1 MVRPPS
7 FSTTRKYLKVLV
19 SLTTIFG
26 LLSTAYVVSNTF
38 LSATKVRAAAMSTSG
53 PISSIDLSNSTLDE
67 GAGQERLFGGSLIPG
82 SDATSGLTAT
92 FTTGTATWVNG
103 TNSGSL
109 TSGVISQVPVKR
121 GQNTIIITHT
131 APDTTQ
137 TAYTINVRRAGQWTG
152 FDIRTP
158 GVTMTPAFTP
168 SIHEYTLTDVPYSVS
183 SITHIVTHSY
193 EEPGH
198 LSCNRCDWWQYSSR
212 GEQTMGLTP
221 GANRIEW
228 VYSSGETTE
237 TYYINVNRASA
248 FDTSTLSSLT
258 LSNSTL
264 DEGGGALY
272 LYGGSM
278 IPGSD
283 ATSGLTAT
291 FTTGTATWVNGT
303 NSGSLTSGVISQVP
317 VKRGQNTIIIT
328 HTAPD
333 TTQTAYTINV
343 RRAGQWT
350 GFDIRTPGVT
360 MTPAFTPSI
369 HEYTLTDV
377 PYSVSSITHIVTH
390 SYEEPGH
397 LSCNRCDWWQYSSRG
412 EQTMG
417 LTPGANCIE
426 WVYSSGETTETYYFA
441 INRNSPGS
449 PPTSNCVEPPPTTTT
464 TTTTT
469 TLPPETTTTTEPETI
484 VPTITTTSIPRTTTT
499 VVRTTTTVPRT
510 TTTVVDVVP
519 SSGSG
524 TSDSGI
530 NALIPTVETV
540 PPSVTTPPIVSDT
553 PNTTAAP
560 ATTSAPT
567 TTTEPK
573 QIAEVTTTTPINVDV
588 NAPEVPQVEVGSAV
602 ATINGKTVNVKL
614 VIKGNTITFT
624 IGGISGELDGSSQD
638 GSAIQLDAD
647 GNLVLMPGDAVS
659 LNLAGFGSDTPEE
672 VWMFSIPVKVK
683 DLMADAEGKSDGS
696 FLTPQGIDAGSH
708 RIVVKGRSPENDE
721 VIIAVGVT
729 VIVEGSSS
737 LTSKLVLPMTVTVVV
752 LFIVALTIRLRRRSK
767 LAV

>member
-82 SDATSGLTAT
+82 SDTTSGLTAI

-121 GQNTIIITHT
+121 GENTIIITHT

-137 TAYTINVRRAGQWTG
+137 TAYTIYVRRAGQWTG

-158 GVTMTPAFTP
+158 GVTMTPAFTS

-183 SITHIVTHSY
+183 SLTHIVTHSY

-212 GEQTMGLTP
+212 GEQTMGLNP

-264 DEGGGALY
+264 DERGGALY
-272 LYGGSM
+272 IYGGSL

-283 ATSGLTAT
+283 TTSGLTAT

-317 VKRGQNTIIIT
+317 VKRGENTIIIT

-333 TTQTAYTINV
+333 TTQTAYTIYV

-360 MTPAFTPSI
+360 MTPAFTSSV
-369 HEYTLTDV
+369 HYYTMTDV
-377 PYSVSSITHIVTH
+377 PYSVSSLTHIVTH
-390 SYEEPGH
+390 SFEEPGH

-464 TTTTT
+464 TTTT
-469 TLPPETTTTTEPETI
+469 LPPETTTTTTEPEA
-484 VPTITTTSIPRTTTT
+484 TTTVPRTTTT
-499 VVRTTTTVPRT
+499 VARTTTTVPRT
-510 TTTVVDVVP
+510 TATVVDVVP

-524 TSDSGI
+524 ASDSGA
-530 NALIPTVETV
+530 NSTNSPTETSAPLV
-540 PPSVTTPPIVSDT
+540 VSDT

-567 TTTEPK
+567 TTTEPE
-573 QIAEVTTTTPINVDV
+573 QVDETTTTNPVVADL
-588 NAPEVPQVEVGSAV
+588 NAPEVPEVEIGSAV
-602 ATINGKTVNVKL
+602 ATINGKKVDVK
-614 VIKGNTITFT
+614 ITTKGNKITFSV
-624 IGGISGELDGSSQD
+624 GGISGELDGSSQD

-683 DLMADAEGKSDGS
+683 DLMADAEGKSNGS

-737 LTSKLVLPMTVTVVV
+737 LTSRLVLPITITVVV

-767 LAV
+767 LDI

>member
-1 MVRPPS
+1 
-7 FSTTRKYLKVLV
+7 
-19 SLTTIFG
+19 
-26 LLSTAYVVSNTF
+26 
-38 LSATKVRAAAMSTSG
+38 MS
-53 PISSIDLSNSTLDE
+53 
-67 GAGQERLFGGSLIPG
+67 
-82 SDATSGLTAT
+82 
-92 FTTGTATWVNG
+92 
-103 TNSGSL
+103 
-109 TSGVISQVPVKR
+109 
-121 GQNTIIITHT
+121 
-131 APDTTQ
+131 
-137 TAYTINVRRAGQWTG
+137 
-152 FDIRTP
+152 
-158 GVTMTPAFTP
+158 
-168 SIHEYTLTDVPYSVS
+168 
-183 SITHIVTHSY
+183 
-193 EEPGH
+193 
-198 LSCNRCDWWQYSSR
+198 
-212 GEQTMGLTP
+212 LTP

-237 TYYINVNRASA
+237 SYYINVNRASA

-426 WVYSSGETTETYYFA
+426 WIYSSGETTETYYFA

-449 PPTSNCVEPPPTTTT
+449 PPTSNCVEPPPV
-464 TTTTT
+464 TT
-469 TLPPETTTTTEPETI
+469 TLPPETTTTTTEPE
-484 VPTITTTSIPRTTTT
+484 VTTT
-499 VVRTTTTVPRT
+499 VPRSTTTVARATTTVPRT
-510 TTTVVDVVP
+510 TTTVVDGTP
-519 SSGSG
+519 SNGDG

-530 NALIPTVETV
+530 DALT
-540 PPSVTTPPIVSDT
+540 PSGGTTAPVVTTTPTVSDT

-567 TTTEPK
+567 TTEVK
-573 QIAEVTTTTPINVDV
+573 QVDASTTSTPVIADV

-602 ATINGKTVNVKL
+602 ATINGKTVAVKL
-614 VIKGNTITFT
+614 VIKGNTITFSV
-624 IGGISGELDGSSQD
+624 GGISGELDASSLD
-638 GSAIQLDAD
+638 GSQIQLDAN
-647 GNLVLMPGDAVS
+647 GNLVLTPGDDVS
-659 LNLAGFGSDTPEE
+659 LNLGGFGSETPIE

-683 DLMADAEGKSDGS
+683 DLMADAEGKSNGS

-737 LTSKLVLPMTVTVVV
+737 LTSKLVLPMTVAVVV

-767 LAV
+767 LAI

>member
-1 MVRPPS
+1 
-7 FSTTRKYLKVLV
+7 
-19 SLTTIFG
+19 
-26 LLSTAYVVSNTF
+26 
-38 LSATKVRAAAMSTSG
+38 
-53 PISSIDLSNSTLDE
+53 
-67 GAGQERLFGGSLIPG
+67 
-82 SDATSGLTAT
+82 
-92 FTTGTATWVNG
+92 
-103 TNSGSL
+103 
-109 TSGVISQVPVKR
+109 
-121 GQNTIIITHT
+121 
-131 APDTTQ
+131 
-137 TAYTINVRRAGQWTG
+137 
-152 FDIRTP
+152 
-158 GVTMTPAFTP
+158 
-168 SIHEYTLTDVPYSVS
+168 
-183 SITHIVTHSY
+183 
-193 EEPGH
+193 
-198 LSCNRCDWWQYSSR
+198 
-212 GEQTMGLTP
+212 MGLTP

-264 DEGGGALY
+264 DERGGALY
-272 LYGGSM
+272 IYGGSL

-317 VKRGQNTIIIT
+317 VKRGENTIIIT

-333 TTQTAYTINV
+333 TTQTAYTIYV

-360 MTPAFTPSI
+360 MTPAFTSSV
-369 HEYTLTDV
+369 HYYTMTDV
-377 PYSVSSITHIVTH
+377 PYSVSSLTHIVTH

-464 TTTTT
+464 TTTT
-469 TLPPETTTTTEPETI
+469 LPPETTTTTTEPEA
-484 VPTITTTSIPRTTTT
+484 TTTVPRTTTT
-499 VVRTTTTVPRT
+499 VARNTTTVPRT

-524 TSDSGI
+524 ASDSGA
-530 NALIPTVETV
+530 NSTNSPTETSAPLV
-540 PPSVTTPPIVSDT
+540 VSDT

-567 TTTEPK
+567 TTTEPE
-573 QIAEVTTTTPINVDV
+573 QVDETTTTNPVVVDV
-588 NAPEVPQVEVGSAV
+588 NAPVVPEVEIGSAV
-602 ATINGKTVNVKL
+602 ATIDGKEVEVKIKTNGNK
-614 VIKGNTITFT
+614 ITFSV
-624 IGGISGELDGSSQD
+624 GGVSGELDASSLD
-638 GSAIQLDAD
+638 GSQIQLDANS
-647 GNLVLMPGDAVS
+647 NLVLAPGDEVYV
-659 LNLAGFGSDTPEE
+659 NLAGFGSDTPVE

-683 DLMADAEGKSDGS
+683 DLMADAKGTTNGS
-696 FLTPQGIDAGSH
+696 FSTPQGIDAGAH
-708 RIVVKGRSPENDE
+708 RIVVKGLSPENNE
-721 VIIAVGVT
+721 VIIALGVEVT
-729 VIVEGSSS
+729 AIGNAS
-737 LTSKLVLPMTVTVVV
+737 LTSKLVLPITAAVVV

-767 LAV
+767 LAI